1 MGRRVAIDERAVA
14 GRGEDH
20 AVPDDH
26 GPDRHLAAERRG
38 PRLGESPAQGIAS
51 TRIPQSTLPFRAPSC
66 YHARMTDTTKPPD
79 RPKSPRPPR
88 PHARKDETL
97 ARTGDTPRSRPG
109 DKRDDGRSS
118 RPSPRHAEPAPRE
131 DDARIA
137 KVMARAGLCS
147 RRDAESWIAAGRVAV
162 NGTVIDSPALNV
174 KAQDVIT
181 VDGMPLPDRE
191 PTRLFMFHKP
201 RGLVTTSRDP
211 EGRPTIFENLPEGLP
226 RVVSVGRLDINTEG
240 LMLLT
245 NDGGLARVLEL
256 PATGWLR
263 RYRVRANGE
272 IDQARLDTLKTGITI
287 DGVDYAGIEAT
298 LDRIQGSNAWLT
310 MGLREG
316 KNREIKRV
324 LETLGLAVTRL
335 IRISF
340 GPFQLGDLAEGAV
353 ESVPARV
360 LRDQLGPSLA
370 AEAGIVL
377 VEAEERAPG
386 PAGRV
391 KPEPLV
397 EARSSRASP
406 ASPRAHVSALRAARD
421 AAAQDGRHRIE
432 RSATADRKGRAVKVE
447 RVVPVGPGRSGGESR
462 KGGESRN
469 ARRFAEGPAEA
480 ATGRRK
486 APASKAEGGGE
497 TRSPVRRERAS
508 GFGDRPRGE
517 RAGGF
522 GDKPRGERA
531 SGFGDKPR
539 GERAGGFGD
548 KPRGERAGGFGDK
561 PRGERAGGFGDKP
574 GARRGASP
582 VRAAASA
589 TSLAANARAA
599 SATSLAANARAAS
612 ATSLAANARAASA
625 TSLAANARA
634 ASATSLAVSARAA
647 SATSLGA
654 NTLAARP
661 EVGLQPHRASPADA
675 PAVSAASG
683 PRPAAIAPPE
693 VVALRARG
701 RPAAAVPKA
710 AAPHEAA
717 ADRRAARA

>member
-1 MGRRVAIDERAVA
+1 
-14 GRGEDH
+14 
-20 AVPDDH
+20 
-26 GPDRHLAAERRG
+26 
-38 PRLGESPAQGIAS
+38 
-51 TRIPQSTLPFRAPSC
+51 
-66 YHARMTDTTKPPD
+66 MTDTTKPPD

-88 PHARKDETL
+88 PHARRDETL
-97 ARTGDTPRSRPG
+97 ARTGDKPRSRPG
-109 DKRDDGRSS
+109 GSRDDSRSS
-118 RPSPRHAEPAPRE
+118 RPPPRRAEPAPRE

-272 IDQARLDTLKTGITI
+272 IDQARLDTLKAGITI
-287 DGVDYAGIEAT
+287 EGVDYAGIEAT

-324 LETLGLAVTRL
+324 LESLGLAVTRL

-360 LRDQLGPSLA
+360 LRDQLGPGLA
-370 AEAGIVL
+370 AEAGIDL
-377 VEAEERAPG
+377 ADAEERRPR
-386 PAGRV
+386 PAGRA
-391 KPEPLV
+391 KPEPQV
-397 EARSSRASP
+397 EARPSRSHP
-406 ASPRAHVSALRAARD
+406 APPRAHVSALRVARD
-421 AAAQDGRHRIE
+421 AAAQDGRQRIE

-447 RVVPVGPGRSGGESR
+447 RVIPVGRERS
-462 KGGESRN
+462 GGESRN

-486 APASKAEGGGE
+486 TIARAEGGVE
-497 TRSPVRRERAS
+497 TRSPARR
-508 GFGDRPRGE
+508 E

-531 SGFGDKPR
+531 GGFGDKPRRERAGGFGDKPRGERAGGVGDKPR

-561 PRGERAGGFGDKP
+561 PRGDAALRRQAPANGGGFGDKP
-574 GARRGASP
+574 RGERAGAKAGI
-582 VRAAASA
+582 
-589 TSLAANARAA
+589 
-599 SATSLAANARAAS
+599 
-612 ATSLAANARAASA
+612 
-625 TSLAANARA
+625 
-634 ASATSLAVSARAA
+634 
-647 SATSLGA
+647 
-654 NTLAARP
+654 
-661 EVGLQPHRASPADA
+661 RAS
-675 PAVSAASG
+675 SG
-683 PRPAAIAPPE
+683 KPNGRSGGFSSERPATGRNRPAGG
-693 VVALRARG
+693 G
-701 RPAAAVPKA
+701 RPPGKGPVGGGRPKGGTTR
-710 AAPHEAA
+710 PP
-717 ADRRAARA
+717 RG

>member
-1 MGRRVAIDERAVA
+1 
-14 GRGEDH
+14 
-20 AVPDDH
+20 
-26 GPDRHLAAERRG
+26 
-38 PRLGESPAQGIAS
+38 
-51 TRIPQSTLPFRAPSC
+51 
-66 YHARMTDTTKPPD
+66 
-79 RPKSPRPPR
+79 
-88 PHARKDETL
+88 
-97 ARTGDTPRSRPG
+97 
-109 DKRDDGRSS
+109 
-118 RPSPRHAEPAPRE
+118 
-131 DDARIA
+131 
-137 KVMARAGLCS
+137 MARAGLCS

-272 IDQARLDTLKTGITI
+272 IDQARLDTLKSGITI

-360 LRDQLGPSLA
+360 LRDQLGPGLA
-370 AEAGIVL
+370 TEAGIDL
-377 VEAEERAPG
+377 VNVEERTSR
-386 PAGRV
+386 PAART
-391 KPEPLV
+391 KPEPPV
-397 EARSSRASP
+397 EARPNRAP
-406 ASPRAHVSALRAARD
+406 AAPRAHVSALRAARD
-421 AAAQDGRHRIE
+421 AAAQDGRQRIE

-447 RVVPVGPGRSGGESR
+447 RVIPVGAGRSGGD
-462 KGGESRN
+462 SRN
-469 ARRFAEGPAEA
+469 ARRFAEEPAEP

-486 APASKAEGGGE
+486 SPPPGPRVSARPGLRPVANARLAPATSLAVSGVAASWADPAANARAVTATSLAANARAVSATSPEANARAVSATSPGANAQTASATSLAANVQAASASKGP
-497 TRSPVRRERAS
+497 S
-508 GFGDRPRGE
+508 
-517 RAGGF
+517 
-522 GDKPRGERA
+522 
-531 SGFGDKPR
+531 

-561 PRGERAGGFGDKP
+561 PRAARAGESRTDGAFKAGGRASTGKPGGRAGGFGSERPATGRNRPDGGGRPPSKGP
-574 GARRGASP
+574 AGSGRPTSGDRPRSGARPSGA
-582 VRAAASA
+582 
-589 TSLAANARAA
+589 
-599 SATSLAANARAAS
+599 
-612 ATSLAANARAASA
+612 
-625 TSLAANARA
+625 
-634 ASATSLAVSARAA
+634 
-647 SATSLGA
+647 
-654 NTLAARP
+654 
-661 EVGLQPHRASPADA
+661 
-675 PAVSAASG
+675 
-683 PRPAAIAPPE
+683 
-693 VVALRARG
+693 G
-701 RPAAAVPKA
+701 RPSGGAAK
-710 AAPHEAA
+710 
-717 ADRRAARA
+717 RRRSS

>member
-20 AVPDDH
+20 AIPDDH
-26 GPDRHLAAERRG
+26 GPDRHLAAIRRG
-38 PRLGESPAQGIAS
+38 TRLGESPAQGIAS
-51 TRIPQSTLPFRAPSC
+51 IRIPHTSLPFRALSC
-66 YHARMTDTTKPPD
+66 YHGGMTDTTKPPD

-88 PHARKDETL
+88 PQARNDETL
-97 ARTGDTPRSRPG
+97 ARTGDKPRSRPG
-109 DKRDDGRSS
+109 GDKRDDSRSV
-118 RPSPRHAEPAPRE
+118 RFSPRHAEPAARE

-174 KAQDVIT
+174 KAHDVIT

-272 IDQARLDTLKTGITI
+272 IDQARLYTLKSGVTI

-360 LRDQLGPSLA
+360 LRDQLGPGLA
-370 AEAGIVL
+370 AEAGIDL
-377 VEAEERAPG
+377 VDAEERMAR
-386 PAGRV
+386 PAARA

-397 EARSSRASP
+397 QVRPSRAHP
-406 ASPRAHVSALRAARD
+406 APPRAHVSALRAARD
-421 AAAQDGRHRIE
+421 AAAQDGRQRIE

-447 RVVPVGPGRSGGESR
+447 RVIPVGRGRSD
-462 KGGESRN
+462 GESRN
-469 ARRFAEGPAEA
+469 ARRFAEEPAEA
-480 ATGRRK
+480 PTGRRK
-486 APASKAEGGGE
+486 TTASRAEGGGE
-497 TRSPVRRERAS
+497 TRSPARRERAG
-508 GFGDRPRGE
+508 GFGGKPGGERAGGFDDKPRGERAGGFGGKPRGE

-531 SGFGDKPR
+531 GGFGGKPR

-574 GARRGASP
+574 RGARAGESRTNGA
-582 VRAAASA
+582 AGKA
-589 TSLAANARAA
+589 
-599 SATSLAANARAAS
+599 
-612 ATSLAANARAASA
+612 
-625 TSLAANARA
+625 
-634 ASATSLAVSARAA
+634 
-647 SATSLGA
+647 G
-654 NTLAARP
+654 
-661 EVGLQPHRASPADA
+661 GRASPGKPGGRAGGFG
-675 PAVSAASG
+675 SE
-683 PRPAAIAPPE
+683 RPATGRNRPAGG
-693 VVALRARG
+693 G
-701 RPAAAVPKA
+701 RPPSKGSAGSGRPKGGGR
-710 AAPHEAA
+710 PP
-717 ADRRAARA
+717 RG

>member
-1 MGRRVAIDERAVA
+1 MGRGIAIDERAVA

-26 GPDRHLAAERRG
+26 GPDRHLTAERRG

-109 DKRDDGRSS
+109 NKRDDGRSS
-118 RPSPRHAEPAPRE
+118 RPSPRHAEPTPRE

-377 VEAEERAPG
+377 VEAEDRAPG

-574 GARRGASP
+574 RGERAGGFGDKPRGERAGGFGDKPRGERAGFNDKPRGERAGGFSDKPRGERASGFGDKPRGERAGGFGDKPRGERAGGKAGGRASASP
-582 VRAAASA
+582 GKPGGRAGGFGS
-589 TSLAANARAA
+589 
-599 SATSLAANARAAS
+599 
-612 ATSLAANARAASA
+612 
-625 TSLAANARA
+625 
-634 ASATSLAVSARAA
+634 
-647 SATSLGA
+647 
-654 NTLAARP
+654 
-661 EVGLQPHRASPADA
+661 E
-675 PAVSAASG
+675 
-683 PRPAAIAPPE
+683 RPATGRNRPAGG
-693 VVALRARG
+693 G
-701 RPAAAVPKA
+701 RPPSKGPAGSGRPKGGG
-710 AAPHEAA
+710 PP
-717 ADRRAARA
+717 RGGSRPPRS

>member
-1 MGRRVAIDERAVA
+1 
-14 GRGEDH
+14 
-20 AVPDDH
+20 
-26 GPDRHLAAERRG
+26 
-38 PRLGESPAQGIAS
+38 
-51 TRIPQSTLPFRAPSC
+51 
-66 YHARMTDTTKPPD
+66 MTDTTKPPD

-88 PHARKDETL
+88 PYARKDEAP
-97 ARTGDTPRSRPG
+97 ARTGDKPRSRPG
-109 DKRDDGRSS
+109 DKRDDSHAS
-118 RPSPRHAEPAPRE
+118 RPSTRHAEPAPRE

-162 NGTVIDSPALNV
+162 NGAVIDSPALNV

-272 IDQARLDTLKTGITI
+272 IDQARLDTLKSGITI

-360 LRDQLGPSLA
+360 LRDQLGPGLA
-370 AEAGIVL
+370 AEAGIDL
-377 VEAEERAPG
+377 VNVEERTSR

-391 KPEPLV
+391 RAEPLGD
-397 EARSSRASP
+397 ARPDRAHS
-406 ASPRAHVSALRAARD
+406 ATPRAHVSALRAARD
-421 AAAQDGRHRIE
+421 AAAQDGRQRIE
-432 RSATADRKGRAVKVE
+432 RSATADRRGRAVKVE
-447 RVVPVGPGRSGGESR
+447 RVIPVGRGRSD
-462 KGGESRN
+462 GESRN
-469 ARRFAEGPAEA
+469 ARRFAEGPAEP

-486 APASKAEGGGE
+486 TLASRADLGGE
-497 TRSPVRRERAS
+497 TRSPARRERV
-508 GFGDRPRGE
+508 G
-517 RAGGF
+517 
-522 GDKPRGERA
+522 
-531 SGFGDKPR
+531 GFGDKPR

-561 PRGERAGGFGDKP
+561 PRGERASGFGDKPRAERAGGFGDKP
-574 GARRGASP
+574 RGERASGFGDKP
-582 VRAAASA
+582 RGTRATESSTDSA
-589 TSLAANARAA
+589 
-599 SATSLAANARAAS
+599 
-612 ATSLAANARAASA
+612 
-625 TSLAANARA
+625 
-634 ASATSLAVSARAA
+634 
-647 SATSLGA
+647 G
-654 NTLAARP
+654 
-661 EVGLQPHRASPADA
+661 GKGGGRASPGKPGGRAGGFG
-675 PAVSAASG
+675 SE
-683 PRPAAIAPPE
+683 RPATGRNRPEGSRPPRKGP
-693 VVALRARG
+693 AGSSRPTGGDRPRNGARPGGAGRSNGGDRPKGGG
-701 RPAAAVPKA
+701 RPKGGNRPDGGSR
-710 AAPHEAA
+710 PP
-717 ADRRAARA
+717 RG

>member
-1 MGRRVAIDERAVA
+1 MRRRVAIDERAVA
-14 GRGEDH
+14 GCREDR

-26 GPDRHLAAERRG
+26 GPDRHLATGRRG
-38 PRLGESPAQGIAS
+38 PRLGESPAQGIVS
-51 TRIPQSTLPFRAPSC
+51 IRTPHTSLPFRTSSC
-66 YHARMTDTTKPPD
+66 YHGGMTDTIKPPD

-88 PHARKDETL
+88 PYARKDETL
-97 ARTGDTPRSRPG
+97 ARTGDKPRSRPG
-109 DKRDDGRSS
+109 DKRDDSRSS
-118 RPSPRHAEPAPRE
+118 RSSPRPAEAAARE

-162 NGTVIDSPALNV
+162 NGAVIDSPALNV
-174 KAQDVIT
+174 KAEDVIT

-360 LRDQLGPSLA
+360 LRDQLGPGLA
-370 AEAGIVL
+370 AEAGIDL
-377 VEAEERAPG
+377 VNAEERMSR

-391 KPEPLV
+391 RPEPLGD
-397 EARSSRASP
+397 ARPDRAHS
-406 ASPRAHVSALRAARD
+406 ATPRAHVSALRAARD
-421 AAAQDGRHRIE
+421 AAAQDGRQRIE

-447 RVVPVGPGRSGGESR
+447 RVIPVGRGRSD
-462 KGGESRN
+462 GESRN
-469 ARRFAEGPAEA
+469 ARRFAEEPAEA

-486 APASKAEGGGE
+486 TLASRSDGVGE
-497 TRSPVRRERAS
+497 PRSPARRARATGAGDKLRGERT
-508 GFGDRPRGE
+508 GGYGDKPRGE
-517 RAGGF
+517 RAGGFGEKPRGERTGGF
-522 GDKPRGERA
+522 GDKPRGERTG
-531 SGFGDKPR
+531 GFGDKPRGERTGGYGDKPR

-561 PRGERAGGFGDKP
+561 PRSTRATESRTDGAGVKAGGRASPGKPGGRTGGFG
-574 GARRGASP
+574 S
-582 VRAAASA
+582 
-589 TSLAANARAA
+589 
-599 SATSLAANARAAS
+599 
-612 ATSLAANARAASA
+612 
-625 TSLAANARA
+625 
-634 ASATSLAVSARAA
+634 
-647 SATSLGA
+647 
-654 NTLAARP
+654 
-661 EVGLQPHRASPADA
+661 E
-675 PAVSAASG
+675 
-683 PRPAAIAPPE
+683 RPATGRNRPAGGGRPPE
-693 VVALRARG
+693 QGAG
-701 RPAAAVPKA
+701 RQ
-710 AAPHEAA
+710 
-717 ADRRAARA
+717 RSTGRW

>member
-1 MGRRVAIDERAVA
+1 MN
-14 GRGEDH
+14 
-20 AVPDDH
+20 
-26 GPDRHLAAERRG
+26 
-38 PRLGESPAQGIAS
+38 
-51 TRIPQSTLPFRAPSC
+51 
-66 YHARMTDTTKPPD
+66 DTIKPPD

-88 PHARKDETL
+88 PYARKDETL
-97 ARTGDTPRSRPG
+97 ARTGDKPRSRPG
-109 DKRDDGRSS
+109 GKRDDSRSS
-118 RPSPRHAEPAPRE
+118 RPSPHQAEPASRE

-360 LRDQLGPSLA
+360 LRDQLGPGLA
-370 AEAGIVL
+370 AEAGIDL
-377 VEAEERAPG
+377 VNVEERTSR

-391 KPEPLV
+391 RPEPLV
-397 EARSSRASP
+397 DARPDRAH
-406 ASPRAHVSALRAARD
+406 AAAPRAHVSALRAARD
-421 AAAQDGRHRIE
+421 AAAQDGRQRIE

-447 RVVPVGPGRSGGESR
+447 RVIPVGKERSAN
-462 KGGESRN
+462 ESRN
-469 ARRFAEGPAEA
+469 ARRFAEEPAEPVP
-480 ATGRRK
+480 GRRK
-486 APASKAEGGGE
+486 AFASRTDNVGE
-497 TRSPVRRERAS
+497 ARSPARRERA
-508 GFGDRPRGE
+508 
-517 RAGGF
+517 GGY

-531 SGFGDKPR
+531 GGYGDKPRGERAGGFGDKPR

-574 GARRGASP
+574 RGERAGGFGDKPRGERAGGFGDKPRGERAGGFGDKPRGERAGGFGDKPRGERAGGFGDKPRGERAGGFGDKPRGERAGESRTGGAGK
-582 VRAAASA
+582 
-589 TSLAANARAA
+589 T
-599 SATSLAANARAAS
+599 
-612 ATSLAANARAASA
+612 
-625 TSLAANARA
+625 
-634 ASATSLAVSARAA
+634 
-647 SATSLGA
+647 G
-654 NTLAARP
+654 
-661 EVGLQPHRASPADA
+661 GRASPGKPGGRAGGFG
-675 PAVSAASG
+675 SE
-683 PRPAAIAPPE
+683 RPATGRNRPAGSGRSPGKGSAGS
-693 VVALRARG
+693 G
-701 RPAAAVPKA
+701 RPTGGDRPRGGARPTGAGGPKA
-710 AAPHEAA
+710 AA
-717 ADRRAARA
+717 ADRRRPPRGGSRPPRG

>member
-1 MGRRVAIDERAVA
+1 
-14 GRGEDH
+14 
-20 AVPDDH
+20 
-26 GPDRHLAAERRG
+26 
-38 PRLGESPAQGIAS
+38 
-51 TRIPQSTLPFRAPSC
+51 
-66 YHARMTDTTKPPD
+66 MTDTTKPPD

-88 PHARKDETL
+88 PYARRDETL
-97 ARTGDTPRSRPG
+97 ARTGDKSRSRPVA
-109 DKRDDGRSS
+109 DKRDDNRSGRPPP
-118 RPSPRHAEPAPRE
+118 RPAAPAPRE

-147 RRDAESWIAAGRVAV
+147 RRDAETWIAAGRVAI
-162 NGTVIDSPALNV
+162 NGAVIDSPALNV
-174 KAQDVIT
+174 KARDVIT

-272 IDQARLDTLKTGITI
+272 IDQARLDALKPGITI

-360 LRDQLGPSLA
+360 LRDQLGTKLA
-370 AEAGIVL
+370 TEAGIDL
-377 VEAEERAPG
+377 VDVEERTPRPTGRARPES
-386 PAGRV
+386 PAESR
-391 KPEPLV
+391 P
-397 EARSSRASP
+397 SRAS
-406 ASPRAHVSALRAARD
+406 AQPRAHVSALRAARD
-421 AAAQDGRHRIE
+421 AGAQEGRQRIE

-447 RVVPVGPGRSGGESR
+447 RVIPVGPGRGGD
-462 KGGESRN
+462 SRN

-480 ATGRRK
+480 VTGRRK
-486 APASKAEGGGE
+486 ALASRADGTGE
-497 TRSPVRRERAS
+497 TRSPVRRERAGGASDKPHGDRAS
-508 GFGDRPRGE
+508 GFGDKPRAERASGFGDKPRGDRAGGFGDKPRAKRAGGFGDKPRAERASGFGDKPRAE

-522 GDKPRGERA
+522 GDKPRTERA

-548 KPRGERAGGFGDK
+548 KPRAERAGGFGDK
-561 PRGERAGGFGDKP
+561 PRGDRAGGFGNKPRGERSSGFGDKPRGERSSGFGDKPRAERAGGFGDKP
-574 GARRGASP
+574 
-582 VRAAASA
+582 RAERTGGFGDKPRA
-589 TSLAANARAA
+589 TRTGENRTGRAEKA
-599 SATSLAANARAAS
+599 GGHNSTVKPGGRAGGFGS
-612 ATSLAANARAASA
+612 
-625 TSLAANARA
+625 
-634 ASATSLAVSARAA
+634 
-647 SATSLGA
+647 
-654 NTLAARP
+654 
-661 EVGLQPHRASPADA
+661 E
-675 PAVSAASG
+675 
-683 PRPAAIAPPE
+683 RPATGRNRP
-693 VVALRARG
+693 VGSG
-701 RPAAAVPKA
+701 RPASKGTTGSNRPTKGDG
-710 AAPHEAA
+710 PTG
-717 ADRRAARA
+717 DRPRDGGSRGGGRPPRR